1 MVAGDGSRPR
11 QPRSLQDLFADRV
24 GPGAGCRQLGGARV
38 SVAAETGQGVRAYG
52 QVLRLPGARSFVA
65 AGILARFPRAT
76 LSLGIILLVSAATG
90 SFASAGIVVAPLV
103 IGMAI
108 AAPLW
113 SSRMDRHGQA
123 RVIVVSLGCLVIA
136 ASALLALVLTGAPF
150 WSWLLA
156 ALATGASTPDLTSA
170 VRARWT
176 VLAPPAQRTPALALE
191 TIADQ
196 MVFIAGPPAI
206 AAVAAAVDPAVA
218 MLGSL
223 ALGVV
228 GGVWLAA
235 QRGTQPAPAP
245 RGPRRGMV
253 LPPAGVI
260 PIAVACIA
268 LGGMFGAFDV
278 SLVGWAEMSERPW
291 LAGPAFSA
299 LAVAIAIGSVVTGA
313 RTWKLSPAAR
323 YIGFAGL
330 AATVAVGLP
339 FAQRSAPMLFGVI
352 LMLGLAVSPVMVSG
366 ILVASARAPEGRV
379 TETLAYPTA
388 AMSLGVPIGGVI
400 AGAALDATGPATAL
414 VTIAVSLAC
423 AAGIAAAG
431 EALLRV
437 GRRAEG

>member
-1 MVAGDGSRPR
+1 MSV
-11 QPRSLQDLFADRV
+11 
-24 GPGAGCRQLGGARV
+24 
-38 SVAAETGQGVRAYG
+38 VAAPATGIRAYG

-90 SFASAGIVVAPLV
+90 SFASAGLVVAPLV
-103 IGMAI
+103 GGMAL

-113 SSRMDRHGQA
+113 SSRMDRHGQG
-123 RVIVVSLGCLVIA
+123 RVILVSLGCLVIA
-136 ASALLALVLTGAPF
+136 ASGLLTLVRAGAPF
-150 WSWLLA
+150 WTWLVA
-156 ALATGASTPDLTSA
+156 AFATGAATPDLTSA

-176 VLAPPAQRTPALALE
+176 VLAPPTQRTPALALE

-206 AAVAAAVDPAVA
+206 TAVAAAVDPAVA

-223 ALGVV
+223 GLGVV

-235 QRGTQPAPAP
+235 QRATQPAPQP
-245 RGPRRGMV
+245 PGTRRGIV
-253 LPPAGVI
+253 LPPAGVV
-260 PIAVACIA
+260 PIALACIA
-268 LGGMFGAFDV
+268 LGGVFGAFDV
-278 SLVGWAEMSERPW
+278 SIVGWADVGDRPW

-299 LAVAIAIGSVVTGA
+299 LAVAIAIGSVITGA
-313 RTWKLSPAAR
+313 RSWALSPAAR
-323 YIGFAGL
+323 YVGFAAL
-330 AATVAVGLP
+330 AAVVAIGLP
-339 FAQRSAPMLFGVI
+339 FAQGSVPVLFGVI
-352 LMLGLAVSPVMVSG
+352 LLLGLAVSPVMVSG

-400 AGAALDATGPATAL
+400 AGAALDATGPAAAL
-414 VTIAVSLAC
+414 VTIAVSLAL

-437 GRRAEG
+437 ARVRASG

>member
-1 MVAGDGSRPR
+1 M
-11 QPRSLQDLFADRV
+11 
-24 GPGAGCRQLGGARV
+24 
-38 SVAAETGQGVRAYG
+38 SVAAEATGIRAYG

-90 SFASAGIVVAPLV
+90 SFGSAGVVVAPLV
-103 IGMAI
+103 VGMAI

-123 RVIVVSLGCLVIA
+123 RVILISLGCLVLS

-150 WSWLLA
+150 WTWLVA
-156 ALATGASTPDLTSA
+156 AFATGAATPDLTSA

-176 VLAPPAQRTPALALE
+176 VLAPESQRTPALALE

-206 AAVAAAVDPAVA
+206 TAVAAAIDPAVA

-223 ALGVV
+223 VLGLL
-228 GGVWLAA
+228 GGVWLAS
-235 QRGTQPAPAP
+235 QRGTEPARTDTAGRP
-245 RGPRRGMV
+245 RFV
-253 LPPAGVI
+253 WPPAGVV
-260 PIAVACIA
+260 PVALACIA
-268 LGGMFGAFDV
+268 LGGVFGAFDV
-278 SLVGWAEMSERPW
+278 TLVGWAEVGGRPW

-299 LAVAIAIGSVVTGA
+299 LAVAIAVGSVITGA
-313 RTWKLSPAAR
+313 RAWRLSPIAR
-323 YIGFAGL
+323 YIGFAAL
-330 AATVAVGLP
+330 AAVVALALP
-339 FAQRSAPMLFGVI
+339 VAQGSAPVLFGVI
-352 LMLGLAVSPVMVSG
+352 LVLGLAVSPVMVSG

-400 AGAALDATGPATAL
+400 AGSTLDATGPAAAL
-414 VTIAVSLAC
+414 ITIAVALAAT
-423 AAGIAAAG
+423 AAIAAVG

-437 GRRAEG
+437 SRR

>member
-1 MVAGDGSRPR
+1 MT
-11 QPRSLQDLFADRV
+11 
-24 GPGAGCRQLGGARV
+24 
-38 SVAAETGQGVRAYG
+38 VAAEATGIRAYG
-52 QVLRLPGARSFVA
+52 QVLRLPGARAFVA
-65 AGILARFPRAT
+65 AGVLARFPRAT

-103 IGMAI
+103 VGMAI

-123 RVIVVSLGCLVIA
+123 RVILISLGCLVLA

-150 WSWLLA
+150 WTWLVA

-176 VLAPPAQRTPALALE
+176 VLAPESQRTPALALE
-191 TIADQ
+191 TIGDQ

-206 AAVAAAVDPAVA
+206 TAVAAAVNPAVA

-223 ALGVV
+223 ALGLV
-228 GGVWLAA
+228 GGVWLAS
-235 QRGTQPAPAP
+235 QRGTEPTRTDTTGRP
-245 RGPRRGMV
+245 RFV
-253 LPPAGVI
+253 WPPAGVV
-260 PIAVACIA
+260 PIALACVA
-268 LGGMFGAFDV
+268 LGGVFGAFDV
-278 SLVGWAEMSERPW
+278 SLIGWAEVDGRPW

-299 LAVAIAIGSVVTGA
+299 LAVAIALGSIITGA
-313 RTWKLSPAAR
+313 RTWRLSPAAR
-323 YIGFAGL
+323 FIVFAAL
-330 AATVAVGLP
+330 AAAVALALP
-339 FAQRSAPMLFGVI
+339 VTEHSVPALFGVI
-352 LMLGLAVSPVMVSG
+352 LLLGLAVSPVMVSG

-400 AGAALDATGPATAL
+400 AGAALDATGPAAAL

-423 AAGIAAAG
+423 AAAIAAVG

-437 GRRAEG
+437 VRR

>member
-1 MVAGDGSRPR
+1 MSA
-11 QPRSLQDLFADRV
+11 
-24 GPGAGCRQLGGARV
+24 
-38 SVAAETGQGVRAYG
+38 AAETRQGVRAYG

-76 LSLGIILLVSAATG
+76 LSLGIILLVSAVTG
-90 SFASAGIVVAPLV
+90 SFASAGLVVAPLV
-103 IGMAI
+103 GGMAI

-123 RVIVVSLGCLVIA
+123 RVILVSLGCLVLA
-136 ASALLALVLTGAPF
+136 ASGFLALVLTGAPF
-150 WSWLLA
+150 WTWFVA
-156 ALATGASTPDLTSA
+156 AFVTGASTPDLTSA

-176 VLAPPAQRTPALALE
+176 VLAPESQRTAALALE

-196 MVFIAGPPAI
+196 MVFISGPPAI
-206 AAVAAAVDPAVA
+206 TAVAAAIDPAVA

-223 ALGVV
+223 GLGVL
-228 GGVWLAA
+228 GGVWLAS
-235 QRGTQPAPAP
+235 QRGTQPLATP
-245 RGPRRGMV
+245 RGPRRGLV

-260 PIAVACIA
+260 PVAIACIA
-268 LGGMFGAFDV
+268 LGGVFGAFDV
-278 SLVGWAEMSERPW
+278 SLVGWAELSERPW

-299 LAVAIAIGSVVTGA
+299 LAVAIAIGSVITGA
-313 RTWKLSPAAR
+313 RAWKLSPAAR
-323 YIGFAGL
+323 YIGFAAL
-330 AATVAVGLP
+330 AAVVAAGLP
-339 FAQRSAPMLFGVI
+339 LAQGSAPVLFGVI
-352 LMLGLAVSPVMVSG
+352 LLLGLAVSPVMVSG

-414 VTIAVSLAC
+414 ITITVSLAL
-423 AAGIAAAG
+423 AAAIAAAG

-437 GRRAEG
+437 RGR

>member
-1 MVAGDGSRPR
+1 MSATTTE
-11 QPRSLQDLFADRV
+11 A
-24 GPGAGCRQLGGARV
+24 
-38 SVAAETGQGVRAYG
+38 QGVRAYG
-52 QVLRLPGARSFVA
+52 QVLRLPGARGFVA

-76 LSLGIILLVSAATG
+76 LSLGIILLVSAVTG
-90 SFASAGIVVAPLV
+90 SFASAGLVVAPLV
-103 IGMAI
+103 GGMAV

-123 RVIVVSLGCLVIA
+123 RVILISLGCLALA
-136 ASALLALVLTGAPF
+136 ASGFLALVLTGAPF
-150 WSWLLA
+150 WTWLVA
-156 ALATGASTPDLTSA
+156 AFITGAASPDLTSA

-176 VLAPPAQRTPALALE
+176 VLAPPSQRTAALALE

-206 AAVAAAVDPAVA
+206 TAVAAAVDPAVA

-223 ALGVV
+223 GLGVI

-245 RGPRRGMV
+245 RGPRQGLV
-253 LPPAGVI
+253 LPPAGVV
-260 PIAVACIA
+260 PVAVACIA
-268 LGGMFGAFDV
+268 LGGVFGAFDV
-278 SLVGWAEMSERPW
+278 SLVGWAELSERPW

-299 LAVAIAIGSVVTGA
+299 LAVAIAIGSVITGA
-313 RTWKLSPAAR
+313 RTWTLSPATR
-323 YIGFAGL
+323 YIGFAAL
-330 AATVAVGLP
+330 AAVVAVALP
-339 FAQRSAPMLFGVI
+339 FAQGSVPVLFAVI
-352 LMLGLAVSPVMVSG
+352 LLLGIAVSPVMVSG

-400 AGAALDATGPATAL
+400 AGAALDATGPAAAL
-414 VTIAVSLAC
+414 VTIAVSLAL
-423 AAGIAAAG
+423 AAVIAAAG

-437 GRRAEG
+437 GRG

>member
-1 MVAGDGSRPR
+1 MSA
-11 QPRSLQDLFADRV
+11 
-24 GPGAGCRQLGGARV
+24 
-38 SVAAETGQGVRAYG
+38 AAETGPGVRAYG
-52 QVLRLPGARSFVA
+52 RVLRLPGARSFVA

-90 SFASAGIVVAPLV
+90 SFASAGLVVAPLV
-103 IGMAI
+103 GGMAV

-113 SSRMDRHGQA
+113 SSRMDRHGQS
-123 RVIVVSLGCLVIA
+123 RVILVSLGCLVLA
-136 ASALLALVLTGAPF
+136 ASVLLLLVRTGAPF
-150 WSWLLA
+150 WTWLLA
-156 ALATGASTPDLTSA
+156 AFATGAATPDLTSA

-176 VLAPPAQRTPALALE
+176 VLAPPSQRTAALALE

-206 AAVAAAVDPAVA
+206 TAVAAALDPGVA

-223 ALGVV
+223 ALGVA

-235 QRGTQPAPAP
+235 QRRTQPTPVP
-245 RGPRRGMV
+245 GVRRSGPV

-260 PIAVACIA
+260 PIALACIA
-268 LGGMFGAFDV
+268 LGGVFGAFDV
-278 SLVGWAEMSERPW
+278 SLVGWAELSDRPW

-313 RTWKLSPAAR
+313 RTWTLSPAAR
-323 YIGFAGL
+323 YIGFAAL
-330 AATVAVGLP
+330 AATVAIALP
-339 FAQRSAPMLFGVI
+339 FAQGSVPVLFGTI
-352 LMLGLAVSPVMVSG
+352 LLLGLAVSPVMVSG

-414 VTIAVSLAC
+414 VTIAVALAV
-423 AAGIAAAG
+423 AAVVAAVG
-431 EALLRV
+431 EALLRAA
-437 GRRAEG
+437 GARGARGARA

>member
-1 MVAGDGSRPR
+1 MSTTTNE
-11 QPRSLQDLFADRV
+11 
-24 GPGAGCRQLGGARV
+24 AR
-38 SVAAETGQGVRAYG
+38 GVRAYG

-76 LSLGIILLVSAATG
+76 LSLGIILLVSSATG

-103 IGMAI
+103 GGMAV

-123 RVIVVSLGCLVIA
+123 RVILISLGCLVLA
-136 ASALLALVLTGAPF
+136 ASGFLALVLTGAPF
-150 WSWLLA
+150 WTWLVA
-156 ALATGASTPDLTSA
+156 AFVTGAATPDLTSA

-176 VLAPPAQRTPALALE
+176 VLAPESQRTPALALE

-196 MVFIAGPPAI
+196 MVFISGPPAI
-206 AAVAAAVDPAVA
+206 TAVAAAIDPAVA

-223 ALGVV
+223 GLGVI

-235 QRGTQPAPAP
+235 QRGTQPAPTP
-245 RGPRRGMV
+245 RGPRRGLV

-260 PIAVACIA
+260 PIAIACIA
-268 LGGMFGAFDV
+268 LGGVFGSFDV
-278 SLVGWAEMSERPW
+278 SLVGWAQMSERPW

-313 RTWKLSPAAR
+313 RTWRLSPAAR
-323 YIGFAGL
+323 YILFAAL
-330 AATVAVGLP
+330 ACAVALVLP
-339 FAQRSAPMLFGVI
+339 FAQGSAPVLFGAI
-352 LMLGLAVSPVMVSG
+352 LLLGLAVSPVMVSG

-414 VTIAVSLAC
+414 TTIAVALAL
-423 AAGIAAAG
+423 AAVVAAVG
-431 EALLRV
+431 EALLRAA
-437 GRRAEG
+437 GARAARA

>member
-1 MVAGDGSRPR
+1 M
-11 QPRSLQDLFADRV
+11 
-24 GPGAGCRQLGGARV
+24 
-38 SVAAETGQGVRAYG
+38 SVAAEATGIRAYG

-90 SFASAGIVVAPLV
+90 SFGSAGVVVAPLV
-103 IGMAI
+103 VGMAI

-123 RVIVVSLGCLVIA
+123 RVILISLGCLVLS

-150 WSWLLA
+150 WTWLVA
-156 ALATGASTPDLTSA
+156 AFATGASTPDLTSA

-176 VLAPPAQRTPALALE
+176 VLAPESQRTPALALE

-206 AAVAAAVDPAVA
+206 TAVAAAIDPAVA

-223 ALGVV
+223 VLGLV
-228 GGVWLAA
+228 GGVWLAS
-235 QRGTQPAPAP
+235 QRGTEPARTDTAGRP
-245 RGPRRGMV
+245 RFV
-253 LPPAGVI
+253 WPPAGVV
-260 PIAVACIA
+260 PVALACIA
-268 LGGMFGAFDV
+268 LGGVFGAFDV
-278 SLVGWAEMSERPW
+278 TLVGWAEVGGRPW

-299 LAVAIAIGSVVTGA
+299 LAVAIAVGSVITGA
-313 RTWKLSPAAR
+313 RAWRLSPIAR
-323 YIGFAGL
+323 YIGFAAL
-330 AATVAVGLP
+330 AAVVALALP
-339 FAQRSAPMLFGVI
+339 VAQGSAPVLFAAI
-352 LMLGLAVSPVMVSG
+352 LVLGLAVSPVMVSG

-400 AGAALDATGPATAL
+400 AGSALDATGPATAL
-414 VTIAVSLAC
+414 ITIAVALA
-423 AAGIAAAG
+423 AAAAIAAIG

-437 GRRAEG
+437 SRR

>member
-1 MVAGDGSRPR
+1 M
-11 QPRSLQDLFADRV
+11 
-24 GPGAGCRQLGGARV
+24 

-76 LSLGIILLVSAATG
+76 LSLGIILLVSATTG
-90 SFASAGIVVAPLV
+90 SFASAGLVVAPLV
-103 IGMAI
+103 GGMAI

-113 SSRMDRHGQA
+113 SSRMDRFGQA
-123 RVIVVSLGCLVIA
+123 RVILVSLGCLVLA
-136 ASALLALVLTGAPF
+136 ASAFLALVLTGAPF
-150 WSWLLA
+150 WTWLVA
-156 ALATGASTPDLTSA
+156 AFVTGAATPDLTSA

-176 VLAPPAQRTPALALE
+176 VLAPPSQRTAALALE

-206 AAVAAAVDPAVA
+206 TAIAAAIDPAVA

-223 ALGVV
+223 GLGVI

-235 QRGTQPAPAP
+235 QRGTQPPPTP
-245 RGPRRGMV
+245 RGPQRRGLV

-260 PIAVACIA
+260 PIAVACVA
-268 LGGMFGAFDV
+268 LGGVFGAFDV
-278 SLVGWAEMSERPW
+278 SLVGWAELSERPW

-299 LAVAIAIGSVVTGA
+299 LAVAIAIGSVITGA
-313 RTWKLSPAAR
+313 RSWQLSPAAR
-323 YIGFAGL
+323 YIGFAAL
-330 AATVAVGLP
+330 AAVVAVGLP
-339 FAQRSAPMLFGVI
+339 FAQGSVPVLFGVI
-352 LMLGLAVSPVMVSG
+352 LLLGLAVSPVMVSG
-366 ILVASARAPEGRV
+366 ILVASARAPQGRV

-400 AGAALDATGPATAL
+400 AGAALDATGPAAAL
-414 VTIAVSLAC
+414 VTIAVSLAL

-431 EALLRV
+431 EWVLRIAR
-437 GRRAEG
+437 G

>member
-1 MVAGDGSRPR
+1 M
-11 QPRSLQDLFADRV
+11 
-24 GPGAGCRQLGGARV
+24 

-103 IGMAI
+103 VGMAI

-123 RVIVVSLGCLVIA
+123 RVILISLGCLVLA

-150 WSWLLA
+150 WTWLVA

-206 AAVAAAVDPAVA
+206 TAVAAALDPAVA

-223 ALGVV
+223 GLGVA
-228 GGVWLAA
+228 GGVLLAA

-245 RGPRRGMV
+245 RGPRRGIV
-253 LPPAGVI
+253 LTPAGVV

-278 SLVGWAEMSERPW
+278 SLVGWAEMDERPW

-299 LAVAIAIGSVVTGA
+299 LALAIAVGSVVTGA

-323 YIGFAGL
+323 FIGFAAL
-330 AATVAVGLP
+330 AAAVAVGLP
-339 FAQRSAPMLFGVI
+339 FAQGSAPVLFGVI
-352 LMLGLAVSPVMVSG
+352 LLLGLAVSPVMVSG

-400 AGAALDATGPATAL
+400 AGAALDATGPAAAL
-414 VTIAVSLAC
+414 VTIAVALAC
-423 AAGIAAAG
+423 AAGIAAVG
-431 EALLRV
+431 EAVLRV
-437 GRRAEG
+437 VRR

>member
-1 MVAGDGSRPR
+1 MSTTTNE
-11 QPRSLQDLFADRV
+11 
-24 GPGAGCRQLGGARV
+24 AR
-38 SVAAETGQGVRAYG
+38 GVRAYG

-76 LSLGIILLVSAATG
+76 LSLGIILLVSSATG

-103 IGMAI
+103 GGMAV

-123 RVIVVSLGCLVIA
+123 RVILISLGCLVLA
-136 ASALLALVLTGAPF
+136 ASGFLALVLTGAPF
-150 WSWLLA
+150 WTWLVA
-156 ALATGASTPDLTSA
+156 AFVTGAATPDLTSA

-176 VLAPPAQRTPALALE
+176 VLAPESQRTPALALE

-196 MVFIAGPPAI
+196 MVFISGPPAI
-206 AAVAAAVDPAVA
+206 TAVAAAIDPAVA

-223 ALGVV
+223 GLGVI

-235 QRGTQPAPAP
+235 QRGTQPAPTP
-245 RGPRRGMV
+245 RGPRRGLV

-260 PIAVACIA
+260 PIAIACIA
-268 LGGMFGAFDV
+268 LGGVFGSFDV

-313 RTWKLSPAAR
+313 RTWRLSPAAR
-323 YIGFAGL
+323 YILFAAL
-330 AATVAVGLP
+330 ACAVALVLP
-339 FAQRSAPMLFGVI
+339 FAQGSAPVLFGAI
-352 LMLGLAVSPVMVSG
+352 LLLGLAVSPVMVSG

-414 VTIAVSLAC
+414 TTIAVALAL
-423 AAGIAAAG
+423 AAVVAAVG
-431 EALLRV
+431 EALLRAA
-437 GRRAEG
+437 GARAARA

>member
-1 MVAGDGSRPR
+1 M
-11 QPRSLQDLFADRV
+11 
-24 GPGAGCRQLGGARV
+24 
-38 SVAAETGQGVRAYG
+38 SVAAETGQGVRTYG

-123 RVIVVSLGCLVIA
+123 RVILISLGCLVLA
-136 ASALLALVLTGAPF
+136 ASVLLALVLTGAPF
-150 WSWLLA
+150 WTWLVA

-206 AAVAAAVDPAVA
+206 TAVAAALDPAVA

-223 ALGVV
+223 GLGVA

-245 RGPRRGMV
+245 RGPRRGIV
-253 LPPAGVI
+253 LTPAGVV

-278 SLVGWAEMSERPW
+278 SLVGWAEMDERPW

-299 LAVAIAIGSVVTGA
+299 LALAIAVGSVVTGA

-323 YIGFAGL
+323 FIGFAAL
-330 AATVAVGLP
+330 AAAVAVGLP
-339 FAQRSAPMLFGVI
+339 FAQGSAPVLFGVI
-352 LMLGLAVSPVMVSG
+352 LLLGLAVSPVMVSG

-400 AGAALDATGPATAL
+400 AGAALDATGPAAAL
-414 VTIAVSLAC
+414 VTIAVALAC
-423 AAGIAAAG
+423 AAGIAAVG
-431 EALLRV
+431 EAVLRV
-437 GRRAEG
+437 VRR

>member
-1 MVAGDGSRPR
+1 MSTTTNE
-11 QPRSLQDLFADRV
+11 
-24 GPGAGCRQLGGARV
+24 AR
-38 SVAAETGQGVRAYG
+38 GVRAYG

-76 LSLGIILLVSAATG
+76 LSLGIILLVSSATG

-103 IGMAI
+103 GGMAV

-123 RVIVVSLGCLVIA
+123 RVILISLGCLVLA
-136 ASALLALVLTGAPF
+136 ASGFLALVLTGAPF
-150 WSWLLA
+150 WTWLVA
-156 ALATGASTPDLTSA
+156 AFVTGAATPDLTSA

-176 VLAPPAQRTPALALE
+176 VLAPESQRTPALALE

-196 MVFIAGPPAI
+196 MVFISGPPAI
-206 AAVAAAVDPAVA
+206 TAVAAAIDPSVA

-223 ALGVV
+223 GLGVI

-235 QRGTQPAPAP
+235 QRGTQPAPTP
-245 RGPRRGMV
+245 RGPRRGLV

-260 PIAVACIA
+260 PIAIACIA
-268 LGGMFGAFDV
+268 LGGVFGSFDV

-313 RTWKLSPAAR
+313 RTWRLSPAAR
-323 YIGFAGL
+323 YILFAAL
-330 AATVAVGLP
+330 ACAVALVLP
-339 FAQRSAPMLFGVI
+339 FAQGSAPVLFGAI
-352 LMLGLAVSPVMVSG
+352 LLLGLAVSPVMVSG

-414 VTIAVSLAC
+414 TTIALALAL
-423 AAGIAAAG
+423 AAVVAAVG
-431 EALLRV
+431 EALLRAA
-437 GRRAEG
+437 GARAARA

>member
-1 MVAGDGSRPR
+1 MNTTTSEA
-11 QPRSLQDLFADRV
+11 
-24 GPGAGCRQLGGARV
+24 
-38 SVAAETGQGVRAYG
+38 QGVRAYG
-52 QVLRLPGARSFVA
+52 QVLRLPGARNFVA

-90 SFASAGIVVAPLV
+90 SFASAGLVVAPLV
-103 IGMAI
+103 GGMAI

-123 RVIVVSLGCLVIA
+123 RVILVSLGCLVLA
-136 ASALLALVLTGAPF
+136 ASALLVLVLTGAPF
-150 WSWLLA
+150 WTWLVA
-156 ALATGASTPDLTSA
+156 AFVTGAATPDLTSA

-196 MVFIAGPPAI
+196 MVFISGPPAI
-206 AAVAAAVDPAVA
+206 TAVAAALDPAVA
-218 MLGSL
+218 ILGSL
-223 ALGVV
+223 GLGLI

-235 QRGTQPAPAP
+235 QRGTQPSPTPHA
-245 RGPRRGMV
+245 PRRGIV
-253 LPPAGVI
+253 LPPVGVI

-268 LGGMFGAFDV
+268 LGGVFGAFDV
-278 SLVGWAEMSERPW
+278 SLVGWAELNERPW

-323 YIGFAGL
+323 YILFAAL
-330 AATVAVGLP
+330 AFAVALALP
-339 FAQRSAPMLFGVI
+339 FAQGSAPVLFGVI
-352 LMLGLAVSPVMVSG
+352 LLLGLAVSPVMVSG

-400 AGAALDATGPATAL
+400 AGAALDSTGPAAAL
-414 VTIAVSLAC
+414 VTIAVSLASAAAI
-423 AAGIAAAG
+423 AAGG

-437 GRRAEG
+437 ARRRETTAR

>member
-1 MVAGDGSRPR
+1 M
-11 QPRSLQDLFADRV
+11 
-24 GPGAGCRQLGGARV
+24 
-38 SVAAETGQGVRAYG
+38 SVAAEATGIRAYG

-90 SFASAGIVVAPLV
+90 SFGSAGVVVAPLV
-103 IGMAI
+103 VGMAI

-123 RVIVVSLGCLVIA
+123 RVILISLGCLVLS

-150 WSWLLA
+150 WTWLVA
-156 ALATGASTPDLTSA
+156 AFATGASTPDLTSA

-176 VLAPPAQRTPALALE
+176 VLAPESQRTPALALE

-206 AAVAAAVDPAVA
+206 TAVAAAIDPAVA

-223 ALGVV
+223 VLGLV
-228 GGVWLAA
+228 GGVWLAS
-235 QRGTQPAPAP
+235 QRGTEPARTDTAGRP
-245 RGPRRGMV
+245 RFV
-253 LPPAGVI
+253 WPPAGVV
-260 PIAVACIA
+260 PVALACIA
-268 LGGMFGAFDV
+268 LGGVFGAFDV
-278 SLVGWAEMSERPW
+278 TLVGWAEVGGRPW

-299 LAVAIAIGSVVTGA
+299 LAVAIAVGSVITGA
-313 RTWKLSPAAR
+313 RAWRLSPIAR
-323 YIGFAGL
+323 YIGFAAL
-330 AATVAVGLP
+330 AAVVALALP
-339 FAQRSAPMLFGVI
+339 VAQGSAPVLFAAI
-352 LMLGLAVSPVMVSG
+352 LVLGLAVSPVMVSG

-400 AGAALDATGPATAL
+400 AGSALDATGPATAL
-414 VTIAVSLAC
+414 ITIAVAL
-423 AAGIAAAG
+423 AAAAAVAAVG

-437 GRRAEG
+437 SRR

>member
-1 MVAGDGSRPR
+1 MTT
-11 QPRSLQDLFADRV
+11 
-24 GPGAGCRQLGGARV
+24 
-38 SVAAETGQGVRAYG
+38 AAEATGIRAYG
-52 QVLRLPGARSFVA
+52 QVLRLSGARSFVA

-90 SFASAGIVVAPLV
+90 SFGSAGVVVAPLV
-103 IGMAI
+103 VGMAI

-123 RVIVVSLGCLVIA
+123 RVILISLGCLVLS

-150 WSWLLA
+150 WTWLVA
-156 ALATGASTPDLTSA
+156 AFATGAATPDLTSA

-176 VLAPPAQRTPALALE
+176 VLAPESQRTPALALE

-206 AAVAAAVDPAVA
+206 TAVAAAIDPAVA

-223 ALGVV
+223 VLGLV
-228 GGVWLAA
+228 GGVWLAS
-235 QRGTQPAPAP
+235 QRGTEPARTDTAGRP
-245 RGPRRGMV
+245 RFV
-253 LPPAGVI
+253 WPPAGVV
-260 PIAVACIA
+260 PVALACIA
-268 LGGMFGAFDV
+268 LGGVFGAFDV
-278 SLVGWAEMSERPW
+278 TLVGWAEVGGRPW

-299 LAVAIAIGSVVTGA
+299 LAVAIAVGSVITGA
-313 RTWKLSPAAR
+313 RAWRLSPIAR
-323 YIGFAGL
+323 YIGFAAL
-330 AATVAVGLP
+330 AAVVALALP
-339 FAQRSAPMLFGVI
+339 VAQGSAPVLFAAI
-352 LMLGLAVSPVMVSG
+352 LVLGLAVSPVMVSG

-400 AGAALDATGPATAL
+400 AGSALDATGPATAL
-414 VTIAVSLAC
+414 ITIAVALA
-423 AAGIAAAG
+423 AAAAIAAIG

-437 GRRAEG
+437 SRR

>member
-1 MVAGDGSRPR
+1 M
-11 QPRSLQDLFADRV
+11 
-24 GPGAGCRQLGGARV
+24 

-76 LSLGIILLVSAATG
+76 LSLGIILLVSSATG

-103 IGMAI
+103 GGMAI

-113 SSRMDRHGQA
+113 SSRMDRYGQA
-123 RVIVVSLGCLVIA
+123 RVILVSLGCLVLT
-136 ASALLALVLTGAPF
+136 ASVLLALVLSGAPF
-150 WSWLLA
+150 WTWLVA
-156 ALATGASTPDLTSA
+156 AFFTGAATPDLTSA

-191 TIADQ
+191 TIGDQ
-196 MVFIAGPPAI
+196 MVFISGPPAI
-206 AAVAAAVDPAVA
+206 TAVAAALDPAVA

-223 ALGVV
+223 GLGVV

-235 QRGTQPAPAP
+235 QRGTEPARSIPQRP
-245 RGPRRGMV
+245 RGIV
-253 LPPAGVI
+253 LPPLGVV
-260 PIAVACIA
+260 PIALACVA
-268 LGGMFGAFDV
+268 LGGVFGSFDV
-278 SLVGWAEMSERPW
+278 SLVGWAEVDGRPW

-313 RTWKLSPAAR
+313 RTWRLSPAAR
-323 YIGFAGL
+323 FILFAAVAAVVSL
-330 AATVAVGLP
+330 ALPVAEQAVLP
-339 FAQRSAPMLFGVI
+339 LFGVI
-352 LMLGLAVSPVMVSG
+352 LLLGLTVSPVMVSG

-400 AGAALDATGPATAL
+400 AGAALDATGPAAAL
-414 VTIAVSLAC
+414 TTIAVSLGL
-423 AAGIAAAG
+423 AAIIAAAG
-431 EALLRV
+431 EALLRL
-437 GRRAEG
+437 RRRGATA